1 MPCQNVNTI
10 NIVHRDLKC
19 VQDCDISEIQIDSE
33 NYCVRYLRKIR
44 KTFFRSSSERF
55 GKQTDQP
62 LGENV
67 RLLFN
72 ERQSIVHFKPS
83 PEKKMRKIYRKLS

>member
-1 MPCQNVNTI
+1 M
-10 NIVHRDLKC
+10 
-19 VQDCDISEIQIDSE
+19 QDCDTSAIQIDSE

-44 KTFFRSSSERF
+44 QTFLRYSSERF
-55 GKQTDQP
+55 GKQTNQP

-72 ERQSIVHFKPS
+72 ESQSIVHFKPS
-83 PEKKMRKIYRKLS
+83 PEKKMRKIYHKLS